1 MGSKSLW
8 TIAVTGFL
16 AVVFMIVAML
26 LALGSLE
33 QTPAAHRIRL
43 AERVRSH
50 FKFESV
56 GAHVGPM
63 DGRTVLLVSY
73 ETTRDSKYNVS
84 EQNRE
89 MREVAEFAAAQYDD
103 KDRRLIDEIRV
114 KRVEV
119 RSGGCWQRRLVAYHT
134 APNPHRTPLL
144 RPEGY

>member
-1 MGSKSLW
+1 MI
-8 TIAVTGFL
+8 TVTGFL

-33 QTPAAHRIRL
+33 QSPAANRIRL
-43 AERVRSH
+43 AERIRSH
-50 FKFESV
+50 FQFDSV

-63 DGRTVLLVSY
+63 DGRMVLVVSY

-89 MREVAEFAAAQYDD
+89 MREVADFAAAQYDD
-103 KDRRLIDEIRV
+103 KDRRFIDEIRI
-114 KRVEV
+114 KRVEI

-134 APNPHRTPLL
+134 APNPHRTPLM
-144 RPEGY
+144 RPTGY

>member
-1 MGSKSLW
+1 MI
-8 TIAVTGFL
+8 TVTGFL

-33 QTPAAHRIRL
+33 QSPAANRIRL
-43 AERVRSH
+43 AERIRSH
-50 FKFESV
+50 FQFDSV

-63 DGRTVLLVSY
+63 DGRTVLVVSY

-89 MREVAEFAAAQYDD
+89 MREVADFAAAQYDD
-103 KDRRLIDEIRV
+103 KDRRFIDEIRI
-114 KRVEV
+114 KRVEI

-134 APNPHRTPLL
+134 APNPHRTPLM
-144 RPEGY
+144 RPTGY